1 MAQTDPLPTEQQRER
16 LCDMIACAFGEV
28 RMLGW
33 AGRSRQAAA
42 LADAFHNLPRDMYRC
57 GLWRWEE
64 FREDLL
70 RYQAKY
76 KASRDYVALL
86 DEIRGMA

>member
-33 AGRSRQAAA
+33 AGRSKQAAA
-42 LADAFHNLPRDMYRC
+42 LADAFHNLPRDMNRC
-57 GLWRWEE
+57 GLWQWEE
-64 FREDLL
+64 LREVLQQ
-70 RYQAKY
+70 YQQKY
-76 KASRDYVALL
+76 KASRDYVAML
-86 DEIRGMA
+86 DEIRSMA